1 MDGLDKAKYEA
12 DCIEAGNDEAK
23 LKTLK
28 VCNNVFLQD
37 EARRWAVEEKSLCR
51 N

>member
-12 DCIEAGNDEAK
+12 DCKEAGNDEAK

-28 VCNNVFLQD
+28 VSSTYIF
-37 EARRWAVEEKSLCR
+37 RSLAHTTTDPLIDSK
-51 N
+51 